1 MDVRLFSNKRR
12 VQAQENQATLDAISR
27 ALAVIEFG
35 LDGTIL
41 TANQNFL
48 DVMGYTLDEVRGKHH
63 RIFVDPAESALPD
76 YKLFWQQ
83 LAKGKFQAAEYR
95 RIGKGGQDVW
105 IQATYNPVFGRDGK
119 PTKIVKFAT
128 DVTQS
133 KLVAADSTGQL
144 AAISRSQ
151 AVIEFTPQGEVIT
164 ANDNFC
170 TALGYSLEEIRGRHH
185 RMFVPADQV
194 STVAYQ
200 DFWNGL
206 GRGEYQ
212 VAEYLR
218 VGKGGREVW
227 IQATYNPIFDHH
239 GKVFKIVKYATDI
252 TERKRAV
259 NLLGSEL
266 AKLAEGDL
274 RARIQTP
281 FKGELDAVRLAYN
294 HTVDRFAE
302 IVARLRRSSSTL
314 RSATTEILTGAN
326 DLAERTSRQASAI
339 QETSAAMKNLAST
352 VEENAARAEEASG
365 KARAVST
372 TAEQSGA
379 VMSQAQ
385 DAMGRILASSSQI
398 SNIVGL
404 IDDIAFQTNL
414 LALNASVEAARAGD
428 AGKGFAVVAVEVRRL
443 AQSAAQASSDVKALI
458 ERSSTEISTGSK
470 LLSDAAERI
479 AGMLGDVRDNSGLMD
494 SIASGSR
501 EQSGAIAEVAAAV
514 RQMDEMTQHNAAL
527 VEETNAAIEQTEG
540 QASELDKIVEVF
552 VVDAAPVAFGST
564 KPAPAKVR
572 TAPKTARSAV
582 DWRIQ
587 GNAALDVDWSEF

>member
-12 VQAQENQATLDAISR
+12 VLAQENQATLDAISR
-27 ALAVIEFG
+27 ALAVIEFE
-35 LDGTIL
+35 LDGTIR
-41 TANQNFL
+41 TANKNFL

-63 RIFVDPAESALPD
+63 RMFVTPAESALPD

-83 LAKGKFQAAEYR
+83 LAKGEFQAAEYR
-95 RIGKGGQDVW
+95 RIGKDGKEVW
-105 IQATYNPVFGRDGK
+105 IQATYNPVFGRDGT
-119 PTKIVKFAT
+119 PSKIVKFAT
-128 DVTQS
+128 DVTEA
-133 KLVAADSTGQL
+133 KLLAADSAGQL

-151 AVIEFTPQGEVIT
+151 AVIEFTPKGEVIT

-170 TALGYSLEEIRGRHH
+170 RALGYSLEEIRGRHH
-185 RMFVPADQV
+185 KIFVPPNEAA
-194 STVAYQ
+194 SAAYQ
-200 DFWNGL
+200 EFWSRL
-206 GRGEYQ
+206 GRGEFQ
-212 VAEYLR
+212 SAEYLR
-218 VGKGGREVW
+218 LGKGGQEVW

-239 GKVFKIVKYATDI
+239 GKVFKIVKYATDV
-252 TERKRAV
+252 TDRKRAV
-259 NLLGSEL
+259 NLLGGEL
-266 AKLAEGDL
+266 AKLAKGDL
-274 RARIQTP
+274 RARIHTP

-294 HTVDRFAE
+294 NTVDRFAE
-302 IVARLRRSSSTL
+302 IVARLRRSSGTL
-314 RSATTEILTGAN
+314 RAATAEILTGAN

-339 QETSAAMKNLAST
+339 QETSAAMKNLADT
-352 VEENAARAEEASG
+352 VEENAARAEAARG

-379 VMSQAQ
+379 VMNQAQ

-443 AQSAAQASSDVKALI
+443 AQSAAQASSDVKVLI
-458 ERSSTEISTGSK
+458 ERSSSEISTGSR

-479 AGMLGDVRDNSGLMD
+479 ASMLGDVRDNSGLMD

-501 EQSGAIAEVAAAV
+501 EQSGAIAEVATAV

-540 QASELDKIVEVF
+540 QASELDRIVEVF
-552 VVDAAPVAFGST
+552 VVEDAPLAREPAQE
-564 KPAPAKVR
+564 KPRAIPRAVRPAW
-572 TAPKTARSAV
+572 
-582 DWRIQ
+582 DWMGQ
-587 GNAALDVDWSEF
+587 GNAALDIGWSER

>member
-1 MDVRLFSNKRR
+1 MDVRLFNNKRR
-12 VQAQENQATLDAISR
+12 VLAQENQATLDAISR
-27 ALAVIEFG
+27 ALAVIEFE
-35 LDGTIL
+35 LDGTIR
-41 TANQNFL
+41 TANKNFL
-48 DVMGYTLDEVRGKHH
+48 DVMGYTLDDVRGKHH
-63 RIFVDPAESALPD
+63 RMFVAPAESALPD

-83 LAKGKFQAAEYR
+83 LAKGEFQAAEYR
-95 RIGKGGQDVW
+95 RIGKDGKEVW
-105 IQATYNPVFGRDGK
+105 IQATYNPVFGRDGT
-119 PTKIVKFAT
+119 PSKIVKFAT
-128 DVTQS
+128 DVTKA
-133 KLVAADSTGQL
+133 KLAAADSAGQL

-151 AVIEFTPQGEVIT
+151 AVIEFTPKGEVIT

-170 TALGYSLEEIRGRHH
+170 RALGYALDEIRGQHH
-185 RMFVPADQV
+185 RIFVPPAEV
-194 STVAYQ
+194 STSAYQ
-200 DFWNGL
+200 EFWSRL
-206 GRGEYQ
+206 GRGEFQ
-212 VAEYLR
+212 AAEYLR
-218 VGKGGREVW
+218 IGKGGKEVW

-239 GKVFKIVKYATDI
+239 GKVFKIVKYATDV

-266 AKLAEGDL
+266 ARLAEGDL

-294 HTVDRFAE
+294 NTVDRFAE
-302 IVARLRRSSSTL
+302 IVARLRRSSGTL
-314 RSATTEILTGAN
+314 RAATAEILTGAN

-339 QETSAAMKNLAST
+339 QETSAAMKNLADT

-458 ERSSTEISTGSK
+458 ERSSSEISTGSK
-470 LLSDAAERI
+470 LLSEAAERI
-479 AGMLGDVRDNSGLMD
+479 ASMLGDVRDNSGLMD

-501 EQSGAIAEVAAAV
+501 EQSGAIAEVATAV

-540 QASELDKIVEVF
+540 QASELDRIVEVF
-552 VVDAAPVAFGST
+552 VVDDAPPAREPARPAQE
-564 KPAPAKVR
+564 KPRATPRTVRPAW
-572 TAPKTARSAV
+572 
-582 DWRIQ
+582 DWVGQ
-587 GNAALDVDWSEF
+587 GNAALDIGWSER

>member
-12 VQAQENQATLDAISR
+12 VLAQENQATLDAISR
-27 ALAVIEFG
+27 ALAVIEFD

-41 TANQNFL
+41 TANKNFL

-63 RIFVDPAESALPD
+63 RIFVAPAESALPD

-83 LAKGKFQAAEYR
+83 LAKGEFQAAEYR
-95 RIGKGGQDVW
+95 RIGKGGRDVW

-119 PTKIVKFAT
+119 PLKIVKFAT

-133 KLVAADSTGQL
+133 KLAAADSLGQL
-144 AAISRSQ
+144 DAISRSQ
-151 AVIEFTPQGEVIT
+151 AVIEFTPAGEVIT

-170 TALGYSLEEIRGRHH
+170 KALGYSLDEIRGRHH
-185 RMFVPADQV
+185 RLFVAAKEA
-194 STVAYQ
+194 STTAYQ
-200 DFWNGL
+200 DFWARL
-206 GRGEYQ
+206 GRGEFQ
-212 VAEYLR
+212 AAEYLR
-218 VGKGGREVW
+218 VGKGGQEVW

-239 GKVFKIVKYATDI
+239 GKVFKIVKYATDV

-281 FKGELDAVRLAYN
+281 FKGELDALRLAYN
-294 HTVDRFAE
+294 NTVDRFAE
-302 IVARLRRSSSTL
+302 IVARLRGSSGTL
-314 RSATTEILTGAN
+314 RAATAEILTGAN

-352 VEENAARAEEASG
+352 VDENAARAELASG
-365 KARAVST
+365 KARAVSA
-372 TAEQSGA
+372 TAEASGA

-414 LALNASVEAARAGD
+414 LALNASVEAARAGE

-443 AQSAAQASSDVKALI
+443 AQSAAEASSEVKALI
-458 ERSSTEISTGSK
+458 ERSSSEISAGSR
-470 LLSDAAERI
+470 LLSDAADRI
-479 AGMLGDVRDNSGLMD
+479 ASMLGDVRDNSALMD
-494 SIASGSR
+494 SIAGGSR

-540 QASELDKIVEVF
+540 QASELDRIVEVF
-552 VVDAAPVAFGST
+552 IVDEAPAARQPARTAQERPRAAP
-564 KPAPAKVR
+564 KPAKPAWNR
-572 TAPKTARSAV
+572 MS
-582 DWRIQ
+582 Q